1 MLRLPSTSWG
11 SFLDDCQLLPKICAT
26 CTAGRGRDWGWGWCW
41 VCAWAWLGLAYL
53 LNSYSIPIP
62 LSIPS
67 SSAPPTPCATDV
79 RQLSVCHMWWLLPH
93 NEACIVEYEKCTKL
107 KRIEGTTTE
116 VNGIVSVH
124 LGGALNS
131 DHFQANDWHR
141 AGSMSHPPSPTHF
154 PRLPL
159 FTSFLKCRHS
169 PNPLTLLVA
178 VATVDKQ
185 QQRQAATSVVK
196 PSISDRYTQIQIQIQ
211 LQIQILSI

>member
-1 MLRLPSTSWG
+1 MAA
-11 SFLDDCQLLPKICAT
+11 AT
-26 CTAGRGRDWGWGWCW
+26 
-41 VCAWAWLGLAYL
+41 
-53 LNSYSIPIP
+53 
-62 LSIPS
+62 
-67 SSAPPTPCATDV
+67 
-79 RQLSVCHMWWLLPH
+79 QH
-93 NEACIVEYEKCTKL
+93 EACIVEYEKCTKL

-141 AGSMSHPPSPTHF
+141 AGSMSPPTHF

-185 QQRQAATSVVK
+185 QQPQAATSVVK
-196 PSISDRYTQIQIQIQ
+196 PSISDRYRYNYRYRYLVFKLRRCLHSYFPLFPTFCWFSSSASCGRK
-211 LQIQILSI
+211 LSIVIQPSLQGEAKVEGVWKVQSL